1 MAEKETTMEELA
13 AIASAMDSG
22 KSLEEA
28 KASIAPPETEKEP
41 EPKEPEP
48 EPQADPPPETG
59 QPKDNSEPTPSS
71 GGESSLT

>member
-1 MAEKETTMEELA
+1 MADKETTMEELA

-28 KASIAPPETEKEP
+28 KASIAPPEKEP

-59 QPKDNSEPTPSS
+59 QPKDNSEPNPSS